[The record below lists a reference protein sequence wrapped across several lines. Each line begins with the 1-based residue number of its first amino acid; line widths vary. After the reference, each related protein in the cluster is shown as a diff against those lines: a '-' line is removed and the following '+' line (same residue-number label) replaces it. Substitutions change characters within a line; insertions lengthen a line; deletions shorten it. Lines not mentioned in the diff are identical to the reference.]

1 MAKKT
6 AKPKSFKPKS
16 PSAKARKPRA
26 KTGPRPGKGP
36 GGFTI
41 MYGS

>member
-1 MAKKT
+1 MATPKKFAKKKI
-6 AKPKSFKPKS
+6 AKPKTT
-16 PSAKARKPRA
+16 AKAKPRK

>member
-1 MAKKT
+1 MKPKT
-6 AKPKSFKPKS
+6 AKPKSFT
-16 PSAKARKPRA
+16 AKAKKTAKPRA

-36 GGFTI
+36 GGFTV